1 MCLFFVK
8 FLYAHIE
15 DIRIVDDV
23 SHETAMPVICA
34 ICNGQPNIWTVLR
47 LFTVHNLPE
56 PQPALRLLFVCTHS
70 ILQDTGH
77 ASMN

>member
-15 DIRIVDDV
+15 DTRSVDDV
-23 SHETAMPVICA
+23 SHETAMPLICA
-34 ICNGQPNIWTVLR
+34 IYNGQPKMWTVLR
-47 LFTVHNLPE
+47 LFTVHILPE
-56 PQPALRLLFVCTHS
+56 LQPALRLLFVCTHS

-77 ASMN
+77 ASTI